1 MTLKLPNPI
10 EIQKRTQAQVQNQSK
25 GAIKAQGMEFGDF
38 LAGVSAMT
46 PFATEFTRQSTGDV
60 NATNVIN
67 AAFASFPAASSAF
80 VGGASPSWSQAGFS
94 PYGMPAA
101 ASMTPAFGQSTAL
114 PGLAGHSPQTH
125 GLANPGTEIAP
136 GTGMTQFQLME
147 VMNQN
152 NLKLIE
158 LQAIMQSNMQTWNTK
173 SNILSADH
181 RAKMSMIEKFTAR
194 G

>member
-10 EIQKRTQAQVQNQSK
+10 EIQKQTQAQMQNQPK

-67 AAFASFPAASSAF
+67 AAFASFPASASAF
-80 VGGASPSWSQAGFS
+80 AGGAGPGFSQASLS
-94 PYGMPAA
+94 PYGLPASAQFASGGYSTGMPG
-101 ASMTPAFGQSTAL
+101 F
-114 PGLAGHSPQTH
+114 AGHDPQTH
-125 GLANPGTEIAP
+125 GLGSPNAEVAP

-147 VMNQN
+147 TMNQN

-181 RAKMSMIEKFTAR
+181 RAKMSMVEKFSAR

>member
-10 EIQKRTQAQVQNQSK
+10 EIQRQTQAQVKSAGK
-25 GAIKAQGMEFGDF
+25 GTIKAQGMEFGDF

-46 PFATEFTRQSTGDV
+46 PFATEFTRQATGDV

-80 VGGASPSWSQAGFS
+80 AGGAAPSWSQAS
-94 PYGMPAA
+94 LNPYGMP
-101 ASMTPAFGQSTAL
+101 PAFSTPGYGL
-114 PGLAGHSPQTH
+114 GSSMPGLAEHSPQTH
-125 GLANPGTEIAP
+125 GLASPNTEIAP

-181 RAKMSMIEKFTAR
+181 RAKMSMVEKFTAR